1 MDKGSATF
9 AEPIDKETRRTPT
22 KKRFQKTGFIYI
34 YHRFRN
40 PKKKFLHSAN
50 ELSKQIILYDKIKQG
65 IGFMRRYCF
74 RMPFSHAGYC
84 RFFL

>member
-34 YHRFRN
+34 KQRFIT

-50 ELSKQIILYDKIKQG
+50 ELSKQIFLYDKNQI
-65 IGFMRRYCF
+65 R
-74 RMPFSHAGYC
+74 S
-84 RFFL
+84 